1 MPKLGPI
8 GPVLRAVPAP
18 ETVPVGTVF
27 KVPVGL
33 LKVCLSDRE
42 LAAVLD
48 GKGPAYQAGPVLR
61 EVRDNIIWQPTPQ
74 TPVRPSHLSN
84 SVRENV

>member
-1 MPKLGPI
+1 LAAF
-8 GPVLRAVPAP
+8 LRAVPVP

-27 KVPVGL
+27 KVPTGL
-33 LKVCLSDRE
+33 LKVSLSARE
-42 LAAVLD
+42 LAAVLN

-61 EVRDNIIWQPTPQ
+61 EVRDNIIWQPKPQ

-84 SVRENV
+84 SGRENM

>member
-1 MPKLGPI
+1 
-8 GPVLRAVPAP
+8 
-18 ETVPVGTVF
+18 VGTVF
-27 KVPVGL
+27 KGPIGL
-33 LKVCLSDRE
+33 SKVNLSDRE
-42 LAAVLD
+42 LVAVLD
-48 GKGPAYQAGPVLR
+48 GKGPAYEAGPVLR